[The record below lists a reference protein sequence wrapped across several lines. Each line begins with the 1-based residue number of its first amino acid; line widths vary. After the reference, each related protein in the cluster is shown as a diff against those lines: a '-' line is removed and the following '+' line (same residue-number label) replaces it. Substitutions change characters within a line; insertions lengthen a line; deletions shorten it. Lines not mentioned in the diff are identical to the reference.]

1 MSRTYSTDKI
11 KEALKTARGNAT
23 TAQQLIIAQAL
34 QDPRLLTELVKPHM
48 KGIVAHAVNHVRN
61 EKSAPNIV
69 KSSAKKTGGEAKATA
84 TPEKENFGLDLL
96 KSIANGDTAEFG
108 QEAYARPVQK
118 RSASQGHIDAI
129 QAMINKSQNKDS

>member
-34 QDPRLLTELVKPHM
+34 QDPKLLTELVKPHM

-61 EKSAPNIV
+61 EKDEPEIV
-69 KSSAKKTGGEAKATA
+69 KSSAKKAAKSSTA
-84 TPEKENFGLDLL
+84 KPDKENFGLDLL
-96 KSIANGDTAEFG
+96 KSIANGDTAQFG
-108 QEAYARPVQK
+108 QESFSRPIQK
-118 RSASQGHIDAI
+118 RAASQGHIDAI
-129 QAMINKSQNKDS
+129 QEMIKKSQNKE